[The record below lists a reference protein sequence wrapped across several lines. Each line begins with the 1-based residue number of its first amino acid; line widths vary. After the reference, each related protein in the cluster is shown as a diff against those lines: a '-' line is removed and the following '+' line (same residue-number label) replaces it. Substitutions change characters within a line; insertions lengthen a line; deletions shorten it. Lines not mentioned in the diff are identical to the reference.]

1 MNVIPRII
9 NAVVPPEQKNGRDM
23 RRRVEWLMLLRLMV
37 TTFLLGA
44 TLFFQL
50 QESGSIFVDA
60 AIPLYIL
67 IGTTFLLSL
76 IYALSL
82 PVIPNLGA
90 FSFFQ
95 IMVDVIYITVL
106 IYFTG
111 GASSVF
117 TMLYVFTI
125 VSAGILHFR
134 RGALCIAS
142 VSAIL
147 FGLLIT
153 FQFHGVLPPSDWP
166 WESPWGRF
174 TPGYLLWVLV
184 VHFTI
189 FLIVAV
195 ASSSVAEQLQ
205 RTKISLS
212 RRELDYQKL
221 SELHT
226 NIVRSIPSGI
236 ITTDERDRITYVN
249 NRGCS
254 LIGKSLADLVS
265 IPLHEVFPVIED
277 GTATSGVRRET
288 YRTVRGSGEKQLHME
303 LTVSDLREED
313 GTPRGRL
320 VVFDDVTQMRK
331 MEERVRLSEKQ
342 SAFVRIT
349 AGLAHEIRNPL
360 ASLRGAAE
368 LLSNCSPALESE
380 KRLLGIIIREADRLN
395 SLLSDFLVTVT
406 SRRSQKERLLLSE
419 LTEETLA
426 QFTGDYGSQRGI
438 CIETLINQGVEI
450 EGERAQIKQAFW
462 NLLSNAADATPDGGV
477 IHAVLES
484 EPESGTATFKVQDSG
499 PGIPPEIR
507 DRIFEPFTTTKERG
521 TGIGLSLVLS
531 VIEAHEGTV
540 EVRTAPATGT
550 LFTVRLPLAPQQTEL
565 EHARTSSRSR

>member
-1 MNVIPRII
+1 MSVVSRII
-9 NAVVPPEQKNGRDM
+9 NAVVPEGPRNGPEM
-23 RRRVEWLMLLRLMV
+23 RKRVEWLMLLRLIV

-60 AIPLYIL
+60 AIPLYVLVGAI
-67 IGTTFLLSL
+67 FLLSL
-76 IYALSL
+76 MYALSL

-95 IMVDVIYITVL
+95 IMVDVVYTTVVV
-106 IYFTG
+106 YFTG

-117 TMLYVFTI
+117 SLIYVFPI

-134 RGALCIAS
+134 RGALFIAS

-147 FGLLIT
+147 FGLLIA

-166 WESPWGRF
+166 WESPWGRL

-189 FLIVAV
+189 FLIVAL

-205 RTKISLS
+205 RTRMSLN
-212 RRELDYQKL
+212 RREIDYQKL
-221 SELHT
+221 SDLHT

-236 ITTDERDRITYVN
+236 ITTDERDRVTYVN

-254 LIGKSLADLVS
+254 LIGTSLPELIS
-265 IPLHEVFPVIED
+265 LPLAQIFPVIED
-277 GTATSGVRRET
+277 GTAAAGLRRET
-288 YRTVRGSGEKQLHME
+288 YRTVRGVGQDRIHME
-303 LTVSDLREED
+303 LTVSDLKEED

-320 VVFDDVTQMRK
+320 VVFDDVTRMRK
-331 MEERVRLSEKQ
+331 MEERVRVSEKQ

-349 AGLAHEIRNPL
+349 AGMAHEIRNPL

-368 LLSNCSPALESE
+368 LLSNSSPSLDSE
-380 KRLLGIIIREADRLN
+380 KRLLGIVIREADRLN

-406 SRRSQKERLLLSE
+406 SRQAKKTRLLLSD
-419 LTEETLA
+419 LAEETVA
-426 QFTGDYGSQRGI
+426 QFTGDYGARRDISV
-438 CIETLINQGVEI
+438 ETLINQGVEV
-450 EGERAQIKQAFW
+450 EGERAQIKQALW
-462 NLLSNAADATPDGGV
+462 NILSNAADATPDGGV

-484 EPESGTATFKVQDSG
+484 DPESGCAIFKVQDSG

-540 EVRTAPATGT
+540 EVQTAPTAGT
-550 LFTVRLPLAPQQTEL
+550 LFTIQLPLAPQQTEL
-565 EHARTSSRSR
+565 ENG

>member
-1 MNVIPRII
+1 MNLIVRTIDSL
-9 NAVVPPEQKNGRDM
+9 VPEGPSNGPEM
-23 RRRVEWLMLLRLMV
+23 RKRVEWLMLLRLMV

-44 TLFFQL
+44 TLFFQI

-60 AIPLYIL
+60 AIPLYVL
-67 IGTTFLLSL
+67 IGATFLLSL

-82 PVIPNLGA
+82 PAIPNLGA

-95 IMVDVIYITVL
+95 IMVDVVYATVL

-117 TMLYVFTI
+117 TLLYIFPI

-134 RGALCIAS
+134 RGALFIAF

-147 FGLLIT
+147 FGLMIA
-153 FQFHGVLPPSDWP
+153 FQFHGALPPSDWP

-174 TPGYLLWVLV
+174 TPGYVLWAFV

-189 FLIVAV
+189 FLIVAF

-249 NRGCS
+249 TRGCALLGTS
-254 LIGKSLADLVS
+254 LLELIS
-265 IPLHEVFPVIED
+265 IPLKEVFPVIED
-277 GTATSGVRRET
+277 GITTSGVRQDT
-288 YRTVRGSGEKQLHME
+288 YRTVTGVGKKRLHIE
-303 LTVSDLREED
+303 LTVSDLKEED

-320 VVFDDVTQMRK
+320 VVFEDVTEMRR

-349 AGLAHEIRNPL
+349 AGMAHEIRNPL

-368 LLSNCSPALESE
+368 LLSNSSPALESE
-380 KRLLGIIIREADRLN
+380 RKLLGIVIREADRLN

-406 SRRSQKERLLLSE
+406 SRQSKKSRMLLSD
-419 LTEETLA
+419 LAEETVA
-426 QFTGDYGSQRGI
+426 QFTGDYGSRRDI
-438 CIETLINQGVEI
+438 CVQTLINQGVEI

-484 EPESGTATFKVQDSG
+484 DVASGRAIFKVQDSG

-540 EVRTAPATGT
+540 EVRTAPTTGT
-550 LFTVRLPLAPQQTEL
+550 LFTIQLPLAPQQTEP
-565 EHARTSSRSR
+565 EHD

>member
-1 MNVIPRII
+1 
-9 NAVVPPEQKNGRDM
+9 M
-23 RRRVEWLMLLRLMV
+23 RRRVEWLMLLRLVV

-50 QESGSIFVDA
+50 QESGSMFVDA
-60 AIPLYIL
+60 AIPLYVL
-67 IGTTFLLSL
+67 VGATFLLSL

-82 PVIPNLGA
+82 TVIPNLAA

-95 IMVDVIYITVL
+95 ILVDVVYATVL

-111 GASSVF
+111 GAASVF
-117 TMLYVFTI
+117 TLLYIFPI

-134 RGALCIAS
+134 RGALFIAS
-142 VSAIL
+142 LSAIL

-153 FQFHGVLPPSDWP
+153 FQFHNVIPPSDWP
-166 WESPWGRF
+166 WESPWGRY

-184 VHFTI
+184 VHFTM
-189 FLIVAV
+189 FLIVAI

-236 ITTDERDRITYVN
+236 ITTDEEDRITYVN

-254 LIGKSLADLVS
+254 LLEASLTDLVS
-265 IPLHEVFPVIED
+265 IPLKAVFPVIED
-277 GTATSGVRRET
+277 SILTSGVRQQT
-288 YRTVRGSGEKQLHME
+288 YRTVRGVGERQLHME
-303 LTVSDLREED
+303 LTVSDLKEED

-320 VVFDDVTQMRK
+320 VVFHDVTQFRR
-331 MEERVRLSEKQ
+331 MEERVKLSERQ

-349 AGLAHEIRNPL
+349 AGMAHEIRNPL

-368 LLSNCSPALESE
+368 LLSNSKPALDSE
-380 KRLLGIIIREADRLN
+380 RRLLGIVIREADRLN

-406 SRRSQKERLLLSE
+406 SRQAKKTRLLLSD
-419 LTEETLA
+419 LAEETVA
-426 QFTGDYGSQRGI
+426 QFTGDYGSRRDI
-438 CIETLINQGVEI
+438 CVETLINRGVEI

-484 EPESGTATFKVQDSG
+484 DPVLGRAIFKVQDSG

-507 DRIFEPFTTTKERG
+507 DRIFEPFTTTKPKG
-521 TGIGLSLVLS
+521 AGIGLSLVLS
-531 VIEAHEGTV
+531 VIEAHQGTV
-540 EVRTAPATGT
+540 EVQTAATTGT
-550 LFTVRLPLAPQQTEL
+550 LFTIQLPLAPQQTEPD
-565 EHARTSSRSR
+565 HG

>member
-1 MNVIPRII
+1 MNSLTRFIDV
-9 NAVVPPEQKNGRDM
+9 AVSEGFRDGPDL
-23 RRRVEWLMLLRLMV
+23 RKRVEWLMLLRLVV

-60 AIPLYIL
+60 AIPLYVL
-67 IGTTFLLSL
+67 IGAIFLLSL

-82 PVIPNLGA
+82 PAIPNLSA

-95 IMVDVIYITVL
+95 IMVDVVYATVL

-111 GASSVF
+111 GALSVF
-117 TMLYVFTI
+117 TLLYIFPIT
-125 VSAGILHFR
+125 SAGILHFR
-134 RGALCIAS
+134 RGALITAS
-142 VSAIL
+142 TSAVL

-174 TPGYLLWVLV
+174 TPGYVLWVLV

-189 FLIVAV
+189 FLIVAI

-212 RRELDYQKL
+212 RRELDYRKL

-249 NRGCS
+249 SRG
-254 LIGKSLADLVS
+254 ADLLGAPLSELVS
-265 IPLHEVFPVIED
+265 VSLQQVFPIIQD
-277 GTATSGVRRET
+277 GLATTGVRRDS
-288 YRTVRGSGEKQLHME
+288 YRTVREATGKKIHME
-303 LTVSDLREED
+303 LTVSDLKGED
-313 GTPRGRL
+313 GAPRGRL
-320 VVFDDVTQMRK
+320 VVFQDVTQIRK
-331 MEERVRLSEKQ
+331 MEERVRLSDKQ
-342 SAFVRIT
+342 AAFVRIT
-349 AGLAHEIRNPL
+349 AGMAHEIRNPL

-368 LLSNCSPALESE
+368 LLTRSSPVQESE
-380 KRLLGIIIREADRLN
+380 KRLLGIVVKESDRLN
-395 SLLSDFLVTVT
+395 ALLSDFLLTVT
-406 SRRSQKERLLLSE
+406 SRQSKKARLLLSE
-419 LTEETLA
+419 LAEETIT
-426 QFTGDYGSQRGI
+426 QFAGDHRTPRNISV
-438 CIETLINQGVEI
+438 ESLINRGVEI
-450 EGERAQIKQAFW
+450 EGERAQLRQVIW
-462 NLLSNAADATPDGGV
+462 NLLSNAADVTPDGGV
-477 IHAVLES
+477 IVAVLES
-484 EPESGTATFKVQDSG
+484 DQATGQAVFKVQDSG

-531 VIEAHEGTV
+531 VIEAHEGTIEV
-540 EVRTAPATGT
+540 ESTPGTGT
-550 LFTVRLPLAPQQTEL
+550 LFTIQLPLASQQTEL
-565 EHARTSSRSR
+565 EHG